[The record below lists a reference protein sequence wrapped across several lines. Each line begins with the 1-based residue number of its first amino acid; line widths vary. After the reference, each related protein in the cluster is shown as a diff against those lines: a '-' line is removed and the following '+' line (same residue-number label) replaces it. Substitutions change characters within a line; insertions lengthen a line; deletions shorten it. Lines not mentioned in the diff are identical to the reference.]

1 MPSPLLFNLDKYTNT
16 HLFGKPYN
24 LNMYNYSTLYS
35 NQQPSHY
42 KHTLQ
47 FAEDAEENKIIKV
60 FEDSNVLEYN
70 TPTIK
75 GKGGNVSFHPS
86 IEKINKRILK
96 GRGLIRLY

>member
-1 MPSPLLFNLDKYTNT
+1 MPSPLVYNLDKYSNT

-60 FEDSNVLEYN
+60 LEDSNVLEDKL
-70 TPTIK
+70 PIK
-75 GKGGNVSFHPS
+75 FKGGNVRFHPS

>member
-1 MPSPLLFNLDKYTNT
+1 MPSPLVFNLDKYTNT

-35 NQQPSHY
+35 NQQPTHY
-42 KHTLQ
+42 KKILK
-47 FAEDAEENKIIKV
+47 FAEDAEENKITKV
-60 FEDSNVLEYN
+60 LEDSNVLEDN
-70 TPTIK
+70 TPIIK
-75 GKGGNVSFHPS
+75 GKGGVSFHPS